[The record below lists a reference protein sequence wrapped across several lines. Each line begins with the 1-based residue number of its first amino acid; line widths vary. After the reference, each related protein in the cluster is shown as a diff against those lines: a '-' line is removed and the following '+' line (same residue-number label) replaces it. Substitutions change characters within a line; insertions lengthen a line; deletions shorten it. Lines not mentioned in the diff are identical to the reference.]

1 MNVRQ
6 RALISVFDKTGIVDM
21 AQALLAAGF
30 ELLST
35 GGTAKLLRDQ
45 GLAVTDVADVTGQ
58 AEIMGACQKPAS
70 QDPWRYF
77 GAVGQSRRPGRNGA
91 RCDRPNHDGSGKSLS
106 V

>member
-6 RALISVFDKTGIVDM
+6 RALISVFDKTGIIDM

-58 AEIMGACQKPAS
+58 AEIMGVVSKACIPRSMAVF
-70 QDPWRYF
+70 WR
-77 GAVGQSRRPGRNGA
+77 GWTIKATRKKWREMGSSQSRW
-91 RCDRPNHDGSGKSLS
+91 
-106 V
+106 